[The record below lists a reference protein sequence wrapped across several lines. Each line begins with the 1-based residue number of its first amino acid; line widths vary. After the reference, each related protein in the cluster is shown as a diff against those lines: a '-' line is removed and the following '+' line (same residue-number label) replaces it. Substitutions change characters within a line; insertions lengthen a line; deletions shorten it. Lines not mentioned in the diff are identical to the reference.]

1 MAYQRIVVPV
11 DGSAASERG
20 LQEAL
25 RLAQA
30 LGARI
35 TIVHVIEQA
44 PVVASPDMAAYVP
57 QAIDDMRAAGQ
68 QITHEAKARADAAG
82 IASDVVL
89 VDTTGKPVYEAIVET
104 AQRLDADLMVLGTH
118 GRRGLARVL
127 MGSDA
132 EGVVREASVP
142 VMLVRGPQEG

>member
-1 MAYQRIVVPV
+1 MAYERILVPV

-20 LQEAL
+20 LEEAL

-35 TIVHVIEQA
+35 TILHVLENPA
-44 PVVASPDMAAYVP
+44 VLASPDMAAYVP
-57 QAIDDMRAAGQ
+57 QAIDDLRVAGQ
-68 QITHEAKARADAAG
+68 QIADDAKARADAAG
-82 IASDVVL
+82 IACEVVL
-89 VDTTGKPVYEAIVET
+89 IETGGKPVYEAIVGE
-104 AQRLDADLMVLGTH
+104 AKRLGADLMVLGTH

-132 EGVVREASVP
+132 EGVVREATVP
-142 VMLVRGPQEG
+142 VLLVRGPEAG